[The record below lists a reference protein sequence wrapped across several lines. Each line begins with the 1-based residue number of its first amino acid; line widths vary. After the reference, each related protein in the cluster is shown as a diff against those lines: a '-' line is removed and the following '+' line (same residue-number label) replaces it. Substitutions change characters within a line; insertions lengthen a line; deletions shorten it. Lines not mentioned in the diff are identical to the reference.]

1 MSVASTRTTATR
13 LATKP
18 SLPGARR
25 RWLCQALPDS
35 DSLEREP
42 RGCIVGEAKP
52 AVGCRSRV
60 KTVIEG
66 PAHKLPEPQLWSA
79 LWLRLSGKLGNV
91 ERPVPRLLGL
101 VPNALTAIRPII
113 GIASGF
119 AVLTDNG
126 ATGAWLYLAGYVSD
140 VADGFLSRAMK
151 ADSDL
156 GAALDKWADVAFHAA
171 VGLGLTAAAIRDGP
185 WGVLIVLGILV
196 VGERLVRHWIAAHS
210 VGGKVIGGTYRIVM
224 FALLLVFCNVEQRP
238 ALIEVALAVMLITYA
253 YEGLVTLHELHTGER
268 PVR

>member
-1 MSVASTRTTATR
+1 
-13 LATKP
+13 
-18 SLPGARR
+18 
-25 RWLCQALPDS
+25 
-35 DSLEREP
+35 
-42 RGCIVGEAKP
+42 
-52 AVGCRSRV
+52 
-60 KTVIEG
+60 VIDG
-66 PAHKLPEPQLWSA
+66 SAHKLPGPQPWPA
-79 LWLRLSGKLGNV
+79 LWRRLASKLGNL
-91 ERPVPRLLGL
+91 ESRAARLLGHA
-101 VPNALTAIRPII
+101 PNALTASRPVI
-113 GIASGF
+113 GVACGV
-119 AVLTDNG
+119 ALLTDNG
-126 ATGAWLYLAGYVSD
+126 AAGAWLYLAGYVSD

-171 VGLGLTAAAIRDGP
+171 VGLGLIAAAIRDGP
-185 WGVLIVLGILV
+185 WGVLVVLGILV

-253 YEGLVTLHELHTGER
+253 YEGLVTLHELQTGER